1 MDRGREQGRGKRGGG
16 RAPVTAA
23 AMGHYIKRLSE
34 GANHREAAEGSGF
47 HIATF
52 YKLRKRDPEFGAM
65 CDEAIARS
73 SGVRFVR
80 GGAKRKLQLRRGRNT
95 RFTPERQS
103 VFLGHFAGTGNTA
116 EAAAK
121 AGVSESTIDKHR
133 RADPD
138 FERRFLETLGQVHV
152 KLEAD
157 LVARRVVAQR
167 LLRDIEPTGEPEPEF
182 DRAIKV
188 LKRWD
193 RRQGPPDSRAV
204 GKGRQKRWHFD
215 EALALLEKKL
225 RNMGIPIEPLP
236 PGYERLDDHLP
247 LPPRAHDGDGKSPEG
262 GKEGEEAQ

>member
-1 MDRGREQGRGKRGGG
+1 MDWGGEQGRGGRGGG

-23 AMGHYIKRLSE
+23 AMGHYIKRLRE

-47 HIATF
+47 HLATF

-65 CDEAIARS
+65 CQEAIARS

-80 GGAKRKLQLRRGRNT
+80 GGAKRKLQLRRIRNI
-95 RFTPERQS
+95 RFTPERQAI
-103 VFLGHFAGTGNTA
+103 FLGHFAGTGNTA

-121 AGVSESTIDKHR
+121 AGVSETTVDKHR
-133 RADPD
+133 RTDPD

-157 LVARRVVAQR
+157 LVARRVAAQR

-182 DRAIKV
+182 DRAMKL

-204 GKGRQKRWHFD
+204 GKGRQ
-215 EALALLEKKL
+215 
-225 RNMGIPIEPLP
+225 
-236 PGYERLDDHLP
+236 
-247 LPPRAHDGDGKSPEG
+247 
-262 GKEGEEAQ
+262 

>member
-1 MDRGREQGRGKRGGG
+1 
-16 RAPVTAA
+16 
-23 AMGHYIKRLSE
+23 MGHYIKRLRE

-47 HIATF
+47 HLATF

-65 CDEAIARS
+65 CEEAIARS

-80 GGAKRKLQLRRGRNT
+80 GGAKRKLQLRRIRNI
-95 RFTPERQS
+95 RFTPERQAI
-103 VFLGHFAGTGNTA
+103 FLGHFAGTGNTA
-116 EAAAK
+116 EAAAE
-121 AGVSESTIDKHR
+121 AGVSESTVDKHR
-133 RADPD
+133 RQDPD

-157 LVARRVVAQR
+157 LVARRVAAQR

-182 DRAIKV
+182 DRAMKV

-204 GKGRQKRWHFD
+204 GKGRQKRWQFD

-225 RNMGIPIEPLP
+225 RNMGYPIGPLP
-236 PGYERLDDHLP
+236 EGCERPDDGLP
-247 LPPRAHDGDGKSPEG
+247 LPPSGSPDGDGPEG
-262 GKEGEEAQ
+262 GGPGGAEPEGEGEEDA